1 MEENDN
7 HVGFIEFKIADRY
20 FAIDLA
26 NVKEIIETPS
36 MRKLPNTKEWIK
48 GVVSLRD
55 DIVTVIDISKKLGI
69 LNRKDN
75 YSSLIILD
83 EASVGLKIGI
93 LVDYVIAVSY
103 YDCND
108 IVSNVANFN
117 SEILLGV
124 VNKEIEGEKKIFA
137 LLDAYKLIR
146 G

>member
-1 MEENDN
+1 M
-7 HVGFIEFKIADRY
+7 
-20 FAIDLA
+20 
-26 NVKEIIETPS
+26 
-36 MRKLPNTKEWIK
+36 
-48 GVVSLRD
+48 
-55 DIVTVIDISKKLGI
+55 IDISKKLGI

-108 IVSNVANFN
+108 IISNVANFN

-124 VNKEIEGEKKIFA
+124 VNKETEGEKKIFA
-137 LLDAYKLIR
+137 LLDAHKLIR